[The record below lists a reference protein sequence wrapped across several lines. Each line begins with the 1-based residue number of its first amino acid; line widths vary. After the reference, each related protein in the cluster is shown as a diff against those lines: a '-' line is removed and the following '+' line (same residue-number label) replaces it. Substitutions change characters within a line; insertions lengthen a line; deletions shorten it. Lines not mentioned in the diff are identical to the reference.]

1 MEAENVNRMTTN
13 PGKFTSAADHVD
25 AEADAKGPSA
35 VDPTPFVGSWT
46 NTNDSA
52 RHKIARVV
60 MSVKDGVL
68 IVHAYGD
75 CTPELC
81 DWGEVEASVF
91 ADSIA
96 SHVAMSFSAVYDF
109 GFMETYL
116 QSNIKHGTLVI
127 ASCNRFKDDS
137 GRSNYYT
144 REFFYQVEDE

>member
-1 MEAENVNRMTTN
+1 MSAIQ
-13 PGKFTSAADHVD
+13 FASAA
-25 AEADAKGPSA
+25 EYRNPETAKRGPSL
-35 VDPTPFVGSWT
+35 VDPEPFVGTWT

-60 MSVKDGVL
+60 LTIRDGVL

-91 ADSIA
+91 ADSID
-96 SHVAMSFSAVYDF
+96 SLTAMSFSAIYDF

-144 REFFYQVEDE
+144 REFFYRIDDD